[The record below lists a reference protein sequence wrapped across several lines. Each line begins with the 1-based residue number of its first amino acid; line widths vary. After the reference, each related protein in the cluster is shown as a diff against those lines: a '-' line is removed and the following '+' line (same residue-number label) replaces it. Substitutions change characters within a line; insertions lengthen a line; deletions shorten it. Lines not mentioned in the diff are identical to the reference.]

1 MKRVLLAI
9 ALTLGFAGTKV
20 AQQKVGHINVDELI
34 SVMPEY
40 LSAQAEIEKYAG
52 QLESDATAMQEE
64 YMTKLQNAQANMD
77 TWTELRLQ
85 KENEELQTMGQR
97 IQQFNQSAQQELQ
110 RKQMDLMLPISE
122 KAQAAVEKVAS
133 ANGFTYILDA
143 SASKAVVIYLDGGED
158 ILPLVKAE
166 LGIN

>member
-1 MKRVLLAI
+1 
-9 ALTLGFAGTKV
+9 
-20 AQQKVGHINVDELI
+20 
-34 SVMPEY
+34 MPEY

-158 ILPLVKAE
+158 VLPLVKAE

>member
-1 MKRVLLAI
+1 MRANWK
-9 ALTLGFAGTKV
+9 
-20 AQQKVGHINVDELI
+20 
-34 SVMPEY
+34 
-40 LSAQAEIEKYAG
+40 
-52 QLESDATAMQEE
+52 AMLPPCRKE

-133 ANGFTYILDA
+133 ANGF
-143 SASKAVVIYLDGGED
+143 YLH
-158 ILPLVKAE
+158 P
-166 LGIN
+166 